1 MVARGW
7 RRPAAD
13 SRRARG
19 ASGVQYALGM
29 SLVLATTLSSLD
41 AFEQQS
47 SEALESRGNSIG
59 TPDLDRPVETTTTT
73 EAPIG
78 GGDGTTTTTAPP
90 TPPDSTVASATATTS
105 SSGNKWTATVVI
117 SITDGGVPVHKAT
130 IDATWTQNP
139 TGATTAVSCETQPNG
154 TCTFA
159 LRNLPTLGNSGHVA
173 SVSFTVAAVTPD
185 GGSTTNPGLTTSVSE
200 PS

>member
-7 RRPAAD
+7 RRLA
-13 SRRARG
+13 SRGRSVRG

-29 SLVLATTLSSLD
+29 SLILAATLGSLD

-59 TPDLDRPVETTTTT
+59 TPDLDQPVETTTTT
-73 EAPIG
+73 APPIG
-78 GGDGTTTTTAPP
+78 GGDGTTTTSAPP

-105 SSGNKWTATVVI
+105 SSGNKWTATIVI
-117 SITDGGVPVHKAT
+117 SITDGGSPVHKARV
-130 IDATWTQNP
+130 DAIWTLNP
-139 TGATTAVSCETQPNG
+139 SGATTVVTCETQPNG

-159 LRNLPTLGNSGHVA
+159 MRNLPTLGNSDHVA
-173 SVSFTVAAVTPD
+173 SVSFTVTAVTPD
-185 GGSTTNPGLTTSVSE
+185 GGSTTNPNLTTSVSE